1 MTIQLDTAL
10 ERLLNYIRNW
20 RMGLRKFSPFQDSLV
35 EAELFC
41 TSRILP
47 DLLSVSMKLHFVWS
61 RYIKSDTII
70 CRPPKD
76 YLWWYRT
83 VLRFWDPSLYGMWNV
98 YGEGDKASTG
108 VVNVIR
114 YAAHR
119 WNLAVF
125 FLSSPSRLC
134 LCSSRSCRIWCQ
146 ARLNLCLVSMRVVRG
161 GYVDPHTCNWLLV
174 SRCVCIFCHS

>member
-1 MTIQLDTAL
+1 MREIISLVRHSQSEYQHKSTCMLLCILSSKNDHIRRSLAQMTIQLDTAL

-70 CRPPKD
+70 CRPSKD

-119 WNLAVF
+119 
-125 FLSSPSRLC
+125 
-134 LCSSRSCRIWCQ
+134 
-146 ARLNLCLVSMRVVRG
+146 
-161 GYVDPHTCNWLLV
+161 
-174 SRCVCIFCHS
+174 